1 MTYIMP
7 AKDVPTLG
15 GAIATARA
23 PRQRWF
29 SSRFD
34 ALVLLVV
41 LALLTIVPVITVI
54 VGSFRPFGLPLS
66 SGWTIQHY
74 VSIWSAPY
82 TYTLLVNT
90 LLFAVGSTVAA
101 LLIAIALAWLLERT
115 DLPGAE
121 LFKNG
126 LIIPMLTPPL
136 LLGMGWV
143 LLLNSRIGI
152 FPNAWASLFGQPISF
167 NLYSLGGMIFV
178 QSLTAVPTSFLMLSP
193 VVKNMDPTLEEAAYM
208 SGATFGQTL
217 RRISLPF
224 LVPPML
230 SVATL
235 LLIVTMLAFDV
246 PAVIGMPANI
256 NVMSSE
262 VFNLMNP
269 ASGVPAFGKAAAL
282 NASLFL
288 PLAVAL
294 AFYYRVT
301 RRVDQYVTVTGK
313 SFKATRMKL
322 GRAKPFA
329 LAFVIGYFLLSV
341 VLPFLA
347 LCWMSLLP
355 YFAGIEWETIS
366 RVSLAAYREVFT
378 RPQVW
383 HATVNSTIVAATA
396 GIGVTVLSFLV
407 AWTIVRSRVWWVW
420 TLDVMA
426 MIPLAIPYLMMG
438 VALIFIALTLR
449 SLPLYGTVWVIALGH
464 IAIFLPVGVRMMQ
477 AAVIQIHKELEE
489 AATVAG
495 ASRMAL
501 FRRVLVPL
509 IKPSIYGLMV
519 WLIVHSFREFS
530 IAVMLRSTKN
540 EVLST
545 VLYSYWETG
554 SSPVAAAIA
563 VLLML
568 ALILVVAI
576 TRLLGLQG
584 RELN

>member
-1 MTYIMP
+1 MTYILP
-7 AKDVPTLG
+7 AKDVTPVSVPGTGRMPVLQWL
-15 GAIATARA
+15 AS
-23 PRQRWF
+23 RW
-29 SSRFD
+29 D
-34 ALVLLVV
+34 V
-41 LALLTIVPVITVI
+41 LALAAVVAILTLVPVVTVI
-54 VGSFRPFGLPLS
+54 VGSLRPFGLPLS
-66 SGWTIQHY
+66 PGWTVQHY
-74 VSIWSAPY
+74 VNIWSAPY
-82 TYTLLVNT
+82 TYTLLLHTVV
-90 LLFAVGSTVAA
+90 FAVGSTVIA
-101 LLIAIALAWLLERT
+101 LLISTTLAWLLERT

-121 LFKNG
+121 LFKGG

-143 LLLNSRIGI
+143 LLLNNRIGI
-152 FPNAWASLFGQPISF
+152 IPNAWANLFGQPIQF
-167 NLYSLGGMIFV
+167 NLYSIGGMIFV
-178 QSLTAVPTSFLMLSP
+178 QSLTAVPTAFLMLSP
-193 VVKNMDPTLEEAAYM
+193 VVRNMDPSFEEAAYM

-217 RRISLPF
+217 RRVSLPF
-224 LVPPML
+224 LIPPML
-230 SVATL
+230 SIATL

-301 RRVDQYVTVTGK
+301 RRIDQYATVTGK

-329 LAFVIGYFLLSV
+329 VAFVVGYFLLAV

-347 LCWMSLLP
+347 LLWMSLLP
-355 YFAGIEWETIS
+355 YFAGIEWEMLS

-383 HATVNSTIVAATA
+383 HASLNSTIVAATT
-396 GIGVTVLSFLV
+396 GVGVTVLSFLI

-420 TLDVMA
+420 TLDVMS

-449 SLPLYGTVWVIALGH
+449 ALPLYGTVWVIALGH
-464 IAIFLPVGVRMMQ
+464 IAIFLPIGVRMMQ

-495 ASRMAL
+495 ASRLDL
-501 FRRVLVPL
+501 FRRVLMPL

-519 WLIVHSFREFS
+519 WLVVHSFREFS

-568 ALILVVAI
+568 TLIILVMV
-576 TRLLGLQG
+576 TKLLGLQG
-584 RELN
+584 RQLN

>member
-1 MTYIMP
+1 MTDILP
-7 AKDVPTLG
+7 AKSIPR
-15 GAIATARA
+15 ATVAGVARG
-23 PRQRWF
+23 PFLRWLT
-29 SSRFD
+29 SRWD
-34 ALVLLVV
+34 V
-41 LALLTIVPVITVI
+41 LALATILAFLTIVPVITVI
-54 VGSFRPFGLPLS
+54 VGSLRPFGLPLS
-66 SGWTIQHY
+66 PGWTVQHY

-82 TYTLLVNT
+82 TYTLLFNT
-90 LLFAVGSTVAA
+90 LVFAVGSTIVA
-101 LLIAIALAWLLERT
+101 LMISTLLAWLIERT

-121 LFKNG
+121 LFKGG

-143 LLLNSRIGI
+143 LLLNNRIGI
-152 FPNAWASLFGQPISF
+152 IPNAWADLFGQPLQFS
-167 NLYSLGGMIFV
+167 LYSLGGMIFV
-178 QSLTAVPTSFLMLSP
+178 QSLTAVPTAFLMLSP
-193 VVKNMDPTLEEAAYM
+193 VVKNMDPSFEEAAYM
-208 SGATFGQTL
+208 SGATFSQTL
-217 RRISLPF
+217 RRVSLPF
-224 LVPPML
+224 LIPPMM

-288 PLAVAL
+288 PLMLAL

-301 RRVDQYVTVTGK
+301 RRLDQYATVTGK
-313 SFKATRMKL
+313 SFKATRVKL

-329 LAFVIGYFLLSV
+329 VGFVVGYFLLAV

-347 LCWMSLLP
+347 LLWMSLLP
-355 YFAGIEWETIS
+355 YFAGIEWEMFS
-366 RVSLAAYREVFT
+366 RMSLAAYREVFS

-383 HATVNSTIVAATA
+383 HASLNSTIVAATA
-396 GIGVTVLSFLV
+396 GVGVTVLSFLV
-407 AWTIVRSRVWWVW
+407 AWTIVRSKVWWVW

-449 SLPLYGTVWVIALGH
+449 ALPLYGTIWVIALGH
-464 IAIFLPVGVRMMQ
+464 IAIFLPIGVRMMQ

-489 AATVAG
+489 AATVSG
-495 ASRMAL
+495 ASRYAL

-519 WLIVHSFREFS
+519 WLVVHSFREFS
-530 IAVMLRSTKN
+530 IAVMLRTNRN

-568 ALILVVAI
+568 VLILVVFV
-576 TRLLGLQG
+576 TKLLGLQG
-584 RELN
+584 KELN